1 MTKCKTCD
9 RPEATPTEWD
19 TVNGGE
25 RPDLCFGEHLGCSA
39 HRVDWRERALAAEG
53 ERDGVRTLAST
64 ILESVRQERDKAR
77 QIVCALLSPVDAVRA
92 EAVKNAAEARRGW
105 GM

>member
-9 RPEATPTEWD
+9 RREATPTEWD
-19 TVNGGE
+19 TVNEGE

-39 HRVDWRERALAAEG
+39 HRVDWRERALRAEGQWLAWQARAAAAELTV
-53 ERDGVRTLAST
+53 DTLRA
-64 ILESVRQERDKAR
+64 DY
-77 QIVCALLSPVDAVRA
+77 ALLVRA
-92 EAVKNAAEARRGW
+92 HLHSSDDYRMRVFREALARVEGW